1 MIIIINIVVRPD
13 PPNSGT
19 SDTSLNTGA
28 IIGGA
33 RGCGVYTQSG
43 GYGGCDCF
51 YCSCFEEETKQGI
64 STSSKHCEH
73 VVAR

>member
-28 IIGGA
+28 IIGGIVA
-33 RGCGVYTQSG
+33 VVFILAVTVVVIASIALVLRRKQSKE
-43 GYGGCDCF
+43 F
-51 YCSCFEEETKQGI
+51 QPE
-64 STSSKHCEH
+64 
-73 VVAR
+73 